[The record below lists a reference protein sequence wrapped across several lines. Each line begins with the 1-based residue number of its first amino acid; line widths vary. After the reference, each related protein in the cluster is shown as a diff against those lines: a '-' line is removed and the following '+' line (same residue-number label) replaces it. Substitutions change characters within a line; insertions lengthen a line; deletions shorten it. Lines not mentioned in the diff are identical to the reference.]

1 MGTDIHMLV
10 ERKVDGNWE
19 SADKWSKCEYT
30 GKQVVAYGDQ
40 IFKDRNYALFS
51 ILAGV
56 RNGYGFAGTDTG
68 DEVTPISEPRG
79 VPDDISPDGA
89 EMWIG
94 DHSHSWLTLAE
105 IMAYDW
111 TQTATRRGVV
121 TASQYYLW
129 KRDLEYHAAPRDYF
143 GSRFGGSIKD
153 LTNEE
158 MDTVIKAAKEQA
170 GGTRDVYEVLLRSD
184 NFQTKVEWQE
194 PYYLVASR
202 FLGTVVPRLWRLG
215 APDDVRLVFG
225 FDS

>member
-10 ERKVDGNWE
+10 ERRVDGEWQ
-19 SADKWSKCEYT
+19 SADTWSICKYT
-30 GKQVVAYGDQ
+30 GKQVVAYENQ
-40 IFKDRNYALFS
+40 VFKDRNYALFS

-68 DEVTPISEPRG
+68 EEVTPIAEPRG
-79 VPDDISPDGA
+79 VPHDISLMAA

-105 IMAYDW
+105 IMAFDW
-111 TQTATRRGVV
+111 TQTAKRRGCV
-121 TASQYYLW
+121 TTSQYYLW
-129 KRDLEYHAAPRDYF
+129 KRDLEHHAGPKDYF
-143 GSRFGGSIKD
+143 GWRAGGLIKD
-153 LTNEE
+153 VTNEE
-158 MDTVIKAAKEQA
+158 MDAVIAKARANNS
-170 GGTRDVYEVLLRSD
+170 GGRDVHDTLVHFD
-184 NFQTKVEWQE
+184 NLQTKVEWQE